1 MAHLSLYFFPGCGPD
16 RELPNEDPN
25 SEVEYSSEEEF
36 DGSDQEMKPHR
47 SKEKK
52 KLPPSKSEDKNIP
65 VKTVAN
71 CYYAISNEVGW
82 VEAIEESRAHK
93 CFICNKSDRK
103 YMIPIGCPAGVKG
116 VNEKTGKRELLEY
129 EEYQTRHD
137 RGPACRKAVHV
148 GCARWGCVEPEG
160 SHLRTIDGGPRY
172 VDKLCKLCYFTPGTD
187 RKDKSQTV
195 AHCYCE
201 EHAQDIIINN
211 PDRKRKAN

>member
-1 MAHLSLYFFPGCGPD
+1 
-16 RELPNEDPN
+16 
-25 SEVEYSSEEEF
+25 
-36 DGSDQEMKPHR
+36 MKPHR

-71 CYYAISNEVGW
+71 CYYAISN
-82 VEAIEESRAHK
+82 
-93 CFICNKSDRK
+93 DRK

-137 RGPACRKAVHV
+137 RGPACRKAAHV
-148 GCARWGCVEPEG
+148 GCARWGCVEPPKEG

-201 EHAQDIIINN
+201 EHARDIIINN